1 MSTRTQQLGRTVDIE
16 QYLDAN
22 GLLYLWDKTKA
33 YVDEHAPAGGND
45 LNLAP
50 GCLLTAHNWQ
60 VAPTVGETQTIS
72 ASYLVGR
79 YPAKNSQILA
89 LIRLVSTGRPIYV
102 AYYEVVEVPEN
113 PTVNSTYTMQCLNL
127 YKINDISWDDITGKP
142 TDLVTTSDMTA
153 AITYATS
160 DKITAEQAGT
170 QISTALTSYST
181 TEEMNTAI
189 NSAVSSVYRYAGSVA
204 TYANLPTENVSN
216 GDVYNVTDTDMNY
229 AWVQPDTGTGYWDP
243 LGSTFSI
250 EPIPNSVIQEI
261 VDGTYGTEV
270 V

>member
-1 MSTRTQQLGRTVDIE
+1 MSTRTQQLLRTVDIE

-22 GLLYLWDKTKA
+22 GLLYLWDKIKA
-33 YVDEHAPAGGND
+33 YVDEHAPSGGND

-102 AYYEVVEVPEN
+102 AYYEVIEVPEN
-113 PTVNSTYTMQCLNL
+113 PTVNSTYTMRCVNL
-127 YKINDISWDDITGKP
+127 LHVNEIAWNDISGKP
-142 TDLVTTSDMTA
+142 TDLVYDDDLTEALTDYSTKYEMTQ
-153 AITYATS
+153 AIDQALLSYAT
-160 DKITAEQAGT
+160 
-170 QISTALTSYST
+170 
-181 TEEMNTAI
+181 TESVTTAI
-189 NSAVSSVYRYAGSVA
+189 NQAVSSVYRYAGSVS
-204 TYANLPTENVSN
+204 TYANLPTVDLTA

-229 AWVQPDTGTGYWDP
+229 AWVQPDTGDGYWDP

>member
-22 GLLYLWDKTKA
+22 GLLYLWDKIKA
-33 YVDEHAPAGGND
+33 YVDEHAPASGND

-50 GCLLTAHNWQ
+50 GCLLTVHNWQ

-72 ASYLVGR
+72 SSYLVGR

-113 PTVNSTYTMQCLNL
+113 PTVNSTYTMRCVNL
-127 YKINDISWDDITGKP
+127 LHINEIAWNDISGKP
-142 TDLVTTSDMTA
+142 TDLVYDSDLTEALEDYPTKYETTQ
-153 AITYATS
+153 AIDQALLPYAT
-160 DKITAEQAGT
+160 
-170 QISTALTSYST
+170 
-181 TEEMNTAI
+181 TENMNTAI

-229 AWVQPDTGTGYWDP
+229 AWVQPDTGDGYWDP

>member
-1 MSTRTQQLGRTVDIE
+1 MSVRAKALAREVAVD
-16 QYLDAN
+16 QYLDTN
-22 GLLYLWDKTKA
+22 GVLYLWDKIKA
-33 YVDEHAPAGGND
+33 YVDEHAPDTGSD
-45 LNLAP
+45 PNLAP

-89 LIRLVSTGRPIYV
+89 LIRLVSAGRPIYV
-102 AYYEVVEVPEN
+102 AYYEVVEVPED
-113 PTVNSTYTMQCLNL
+113 PTVNSTYTMRCVNL
-127 YKINDISWDDITGKP
+127 LRVNEIAWNDISGKP
-142 TDLVTTSDMTA
+142 TDLVHDSDLTEALKDYPTKYETTQVVDQA
-153 AITYATS
+153 LVPYAT
-160 DKITAEQAGT
+160 
-170 QISTALTSYST
+170 
-181 TEEMNTAI
+181 TESVTTAI
-189 NSAVSSVYRYAGSVA
+189 NQAVSSVYRYAGSVS
-204 TYANLPTENVSN
+204 TYANLPTTDLTA

-229 AWVQPDTGTGYWDP
+229 AWVATETGGYWDP

-261 VDGTYGTEV
+261 VDGTYGSEV